1 MFAVNVCVLYI
12 YDFGYLV
19 LGAVS
24 FRTFSSKL
32 MKNARDFFYIFR
44 KCLKYIIEHKNIAY
58 LG

>member
-24 FRTFSSKL
+24 FRTSLLKH
-32 MKNARDFFYIFR
+32 MKNARDFFTF
-44 KCLKYIIEHKNIAY
+44 LENV
-58 LG
+58 